1 MNNIAQNFKENLLTN
16 NCKLIYPNHQKMNV
30 RIFSKRIEVGIF
42 AKNFFNLFKKAQD
55 MEQLTPIQKMLNWGQ
70 LFFE

>member
-30 RIFSKRIEVGIF
+30 KVFAKRIEVRIF
-42 AKNFFNLFKKAQD
+42 AKKFFNLFKKAQD
-55 MEQLTPIQKMLNWGQ
+55 MEQLTPIQKNVELGKIV
-70 LFFE
+70 FE